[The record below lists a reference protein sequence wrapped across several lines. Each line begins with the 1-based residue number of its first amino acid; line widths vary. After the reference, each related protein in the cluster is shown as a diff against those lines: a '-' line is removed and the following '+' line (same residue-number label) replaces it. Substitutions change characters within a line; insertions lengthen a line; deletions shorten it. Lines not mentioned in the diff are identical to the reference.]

1 MAEELDVEFVI
12 VGAGFAGL
20 AAAWHLAKAGKRV
33 AVLEARDRV
42 GGRVKT
48 IQRQGMWLD
57 LGGTWFGPGQ
67 KHSYE
72 MAAEMGVALYPTYDG
87 GDSLLV
93 LDKEE
98 PIRSPLQFPLQ
109 GIVPAGAVLVLLEQ
123 FESMA
128 WQVPLDAP
136 WTSERALEWDSQT
149 LGHWIDSET
158 SDSSLEAARTA
169 LRTIFTGVFCVDPS
183 EVSLLDALY
192 LIHSHGG
199 FQPLMSVQG
208 GDQQDRVVGGAQEIA
223 NRVHAKLKDAV
234 RLNEPVGK
242 IADDG
247 KVVTVT
253 STNLVVRASRAIVT
267 IPLPLVGNVEFEPE
281 LPQDRLRLQKAVQFG
296 FVLKVVTTYS
306 RPFWRDQEVGLSGQ
320 SFALTDPVG
329 ATFDGGTN
337 TNGPGLLISFVFGP
351 NAVAFRKLSATERQA
366 TIRDSL
372 IRRFGPAG
380 GEFYDYHDIEWAD
393 EQWTQGGMFAHFPPR
408 VLTSFGPLLQQPCGL
423 IHWAGTETS
432 SEFHGSINGAIE
444 SGVRAA
450 NEVLKATGGNS

>member
-72 MAAEMGVALYPTYDG
+72 LAAEMGVALYPTYNS
-87 GDSLLV
+87 GDFLFV
-93 LDKEE
+93 PDNGE
-98 PIRSPLQFPLQ
+98 PIRSPLQFPWQ
-109 GIVPAGAVLVLLEQ
+109 GIVPAAALLVLLDQ

-128 WQVPLDAP
+128 RQVPLDGP
-136 WTSERALEWDSQT
+136 WTSEHALEWDSQT

-169 LRTIFTGVFCVDPS
+169 LRTTFIGLFCVDPS
-183 EVSLLDALY
+183 EISLLDALH
-192 LIHSHGG
+192 LVHSHGG
-199 FQPLMSVQG
+199 FQHLMSVQG

-223 NRVHAKLKDAV
+223 DRVHARLKDAV
-234 RLNEPVGK
+234 RLNEPVRK
-242 IADDG
+242 IVDDG
-247 KVVTVT
+247 NVVTVT

-267 IPLPLVGNVEFEPE
+267 IPLPLVGNIRFEPE
-281 LPQDRLRLQKAVQFG
+281 LPKDRIQLQKAAQFG

-306 RPFWRDQEVGLSGQ
+306 RPFWRDEEVGLSAG

-329 ATFDGGTN
+329 VTFDGGTN
-337 TNGPGLLISFVFGP
+337 TNGPGLLISFMFGP
-351 NAVAFRKLSATERQA
+351 NAVAVRNLSETERRA

-380 GEFYDYHDIEWAD
+380 GEFYDYHEIEWAD
-393 EQWTQGGMFAHFPPR
+393 EQWTQGGMFAHFSPGA
-408 VLTSFGPLLQQPCGL
+408 LTSFGPFLRQPCGL

-432 SEFHGSINGAIE
+432 TEFHGSINGAIE
-444 SGVRAA
+444 SGLRAA
-450 NEVLKATGGNS
+450 NEVLKSH